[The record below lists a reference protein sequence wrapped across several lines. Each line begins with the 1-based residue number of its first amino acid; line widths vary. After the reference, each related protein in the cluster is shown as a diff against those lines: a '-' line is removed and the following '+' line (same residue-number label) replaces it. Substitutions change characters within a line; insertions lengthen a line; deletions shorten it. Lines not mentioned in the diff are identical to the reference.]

1 MEEEVKNEYV
11 NYKLGL
17 LLNEKGFDEPCEYY
31 IVPEGLS
38 GKMIG
43 CDNVKEPHKKL
54 RNSELNLFNDAVSCP
69 TIQMVMSWLR
79 SKGILIYIEII
90 EEEYDYFDGPN
101 HKYDHRFLYVGKI
114 KMKRCDITLPPHIS
128 YNVAITNAIS
138 YILNKIKN
146 NL

>member
-1 MEEEVKNEYV
+1 MEVKEVYV
-11 NYKLGL
+11 DYRLGKLL
-17 LLNEKGFDEPCEYY
+17 KSRGFDEPCEYY

-43 CDNVKEPHKKL
+43 CDNMKEPHKKM
-54 RNSELNLFNDAVSCP
+54 RNTDLKFVNEAVSCP
-69 TIQMVMSWLR
+69 TIQLVLSWLR
-79 SKGILIYIEII
+79 SKGILIYVEII

-101 HKYDHRFLYVGKI
+101 HKHDHRFLYVGKI

-128 YNVAITNAIS
+128 YNVAITNTIS
-138 YILNKIKN
+138 YILDKIKN